1 MKGVC
6 DRTRGPQLVMGA
18 IQAHFPPEFANRIDE
33 IIIFVSDSFYDLGI
47 GKGNPGVTRGLPR
60 P

>member
-1 MKGVC
+1 M
-6 DRTRGPQLVMGA
+6 MGA